1 MIKDVYIFLIIL
13 MNGLLI
19 FILFHNHCFEKDA
32 NSRFKDANNRIHWL
46 DSEVEILKKRIER
59 LSTKNKYKVILKDG
73 PITELNN
80 VWMVSNVER
89 NMGFAI
95 QTEDLKF
102 YNKYNE
108 VIAKFKK
115 EEVEHYYEV
124 KNDTKI

>member
-1 MIKDVYIFLIIL
+1 MITGLYIFLIIL

-19 FILFHNHCFEKDA
+19 SILFHNHCFEKDT

-73 PITELNN
+73 TITELND
-80 VWMVSNVER
+80 VWKVSNVEY

-95 QTEDLKF
+95 KTEDLKF

-124 KNDTKI
+124 KG

>member
-19 FILFHNHCFEKDA
+19 LILFHNHYFEKGT
-32 NSRFKDANNRIHWL
+32 NSRFKDANDRIHWL
-46 DSEVEILKKRIER
+46 DSEVAILKKRIER

-73 PITELNN
+73 TITELND
-80 VWMVSNVER
+80 VWMVSNVEY

-102 YNKYNE
+102 YNKHNE

-115 EEVEHYYEV
+115 DDIEHYYEV
-124 KNDTKI
+124 KE